1 LAVKKNAEEVK
12 SHLEHRKRSFSLKSA
27 RTALHSQTK
36 IASLQHQKLMDRK
49 NSNPL
54 ETEPRSHLVPRG
66 CCSEGEAANERK
78 TEFRRNSRIL
88 GMPVPGLKFKA
99 ESEAADDVGLSD
111 PAVTR

>member
-36 IASLQHQKLMDRK
+36 IASHQHQKLMDRK

-66 CCSEGEAANERK
+66 CCEGEAAKEDGIPK
-78 TEFRRNSRIL
+78 EQANSRIL
-88 GMPVPGLKFKA
+88 GRPVPGLKFKA
-99 ESEAADDVGLSD
+99 ESEAADAVGLSD